1 LHAQQNCAKLSDGGL
16 RHSLGEISM
25 RHWPAFALVFM
36 LFASA
41 LSPVAAQAQ
50 DIGGNYSV
58 DGTNPN
64 GTTYTGTV
72 TITRQGSNRY
82 RFEWVI
88 ANGDRYSGAG
98 TLRDKTISVN
108 WGQRYPVIYQV
119 GDDGILEGT
128 WANGT
133 ATETLTPN

>member
-1 LHAQQNCAKLSDGGL
+1 
-16 RHSLGEISM
+16 M
-25 RHWPAFALVFM
+25 RHWPAFALVLM
-36 LFASA
+36 LFMSA
-41 LSPVAAQAQ
+41 LSPATANVQVAQGQ
-50 DIGGNYSV
+50 DISGEYDV

-64 GTTYTGTV
+64 GTTYTGAV
-72 TITRQGSNRY
+72 TISRQGDNRY

-98 TLRDKTISVN
+98 TLRGRTISVN

-119 GDDGILEGT
+119 GGDGILEGT

-133 ATETLTPN
+133 ATETLTRR

>member
-1 LHAQQNCAKLSDGGL
+1 
-16 RHSLGEISM
+16 M
-25 RHWPAFALVFM
+25 RHWSAVALVFM
-36 LFASA
+36 LFASV
-41 LSPVAAQAQ
+41 LSPAMAQAQ
-50 DIGGNYSV
+50 DISGEYAV

-72 TITRQGSNRY
+72 TISRQGDNRY

-88 ANGDRYSGAG
+88 ANGDRYSGSG
-98 TLRDKTISVN
+98 TLRGRTISVN

-119 GDDGILEGT
+119 GDDGILGGT

-133 ATETLTPN
+133 ATETLTQN